1 MLACV
6 VQGKA
11 GTLQWTRDDF
21 GLGTA
26 RELAGY
32 NRYIYLQGYRVPQK
46 NWDMFKCS
54 YLKLGATFWG
64 ASKA

>member
-1 MLACV
+1 MLLACV

-32 NRYIYLQGYRVPQK
+32 NRYIYVQGLTK
-46 NWDMFKCS
+46 
-54 YLKLGATFWG
+54 KLGYV
-64 ASKA
+64 